1 MALAVPERAP
11 LCGVRARQQLM
22 ATQYAEI
29 SDSVAM
35 LVQVFTECRWAPRQ
49 VSTAHDASPSRSAC
63 QNHALCAFLCF
74 RSDVLLLMQ
83 IYRCAVAGVL
93 ACANFAITAKRK
105 RDNTPF
111 HWLKPRASIFRF
123 VKIVRD
129 FSVKLRSFCFTL
141 TFYSRSQMLGANVSA
156 KGQNTVHQCSCSDLL
171 RSRTHVRFLYVVIPV
186 DYIDHTGTTATYA
199 RSAR

>member
-1 MALAVPERAP
+1 
-11 LCGVRARQQLM
+11 M

-74 RSDVLLLMQ
+74 RSYVLLLTQ
-83 IYRCAVAGVL
+83 IFRCATLVGVL
-93 ACANFAITAKRK
+93 AWTAPAITAKRK
-105 RDNTPF
+105 RGNTPF
-111 HWLKPRASIFRF
+111 HWPRPRASIFRF
-123 VKIVRD
+123 ARTVRNI
-129 FSVKLRSFCFTL
+129 SAASCNFCFTL
-141 TFYSRSQMLGANVSA
+141 TFHSCSQMLGANVSA
-156 KGQNTVHQCSCSDLL
+156 NGQNTVHQCSCSDLL
-171 RSRTHVRFLYVVIPV
+171 RSRTHVRFLYVAIPA